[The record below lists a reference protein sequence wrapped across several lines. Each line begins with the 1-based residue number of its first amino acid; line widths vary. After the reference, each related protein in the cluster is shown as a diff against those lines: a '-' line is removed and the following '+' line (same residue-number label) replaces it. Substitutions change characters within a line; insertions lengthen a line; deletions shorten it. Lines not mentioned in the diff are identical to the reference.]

1 MPGRDEQGGL
11 LRLIRLFAASIAGL
25 VFVAG
30 AAGTVSAAK
39 PSAALGVKVLDARQ
53 STVGSKGLKVKV
65 SGPKGAKVS
74 ISVKSTNFDEGTR
87 NASKVRKVRIGKNGS
102 TTVSVPLD
110 SASKKA
116 ARGCSARSFQ
126 VTAKSGRKSATS
138 KASMTRTSGACR
150 LAPVDLTRADY
161 CDFIAQPKQ
170 GLCMMPF
177 PNDFYTRKDS
187 SSPTGKRIDFDNRA
201 MPKNDSGQVIQSSDY
216 NYSDGFSQG
225 QGIVLKVP
233 GVDSTVAI
241 EANDFVELD
250 RLSRYAEP
258 SQRAVVIDAK
268 TGKRWPIWVQV
279 DAGAGTDA
287 SRALMISPATNFDP
301 KGRYIVALRNLVDE
315 GGNPVQAPNS
325 FRYYRDQIPSKQKKV
340 NDRRSKFEG
349 IFKTL
354 KKAGIKRSSLYL
366 AWDFTVS
373 SNENNYARALHMRD
387 EAFAEL
393 GDTTMADLEVQ
404 GEAPEFEVTAQGEG
418 GDSLRLPDNSVRT
431 IPDDVARYVAGTYT
445 VPCFLTGGTRA
456 GSPDECGSGG
466 EMELNASGLP
476 KRFGDYEAN
485 FECIIPESSFG
496 PNGEP
501 GRPHIYGHGLLGA
514 SAEIVFSPVSRGLGR
529 DHEMVGC
536 ATDEI
541 GMAGQD
547 LLGAVIPAL
556 TNLANFP
563 KIADRLQQG
572 LLNELFLARVMF
584 HPDGFVT
591 DPAFQDGDGETQG
604 DPVIDT
610 GDVFYTG
617 ASQGGIMGGALTAI
631 SPDFTR
637 AALVV
642 GGMNY
647 STLLTRS
654 SNWGTY
660 GVVFNGSYADEL
672 ARPLI
677 LNMIQM
683 LWDRGEPNGYAHVM
697 TDNPPPNT
705 PPHEITLQIAL
716 GDHQVSNFTS
726 DVQARTV
733 GAKTNI
739 GAIDERRWPNYESL
753 WNIPRIQPGEY
764 PYRGSS
770 IIYWDSGPPRPDPLN
785 PSRTIGT
792 GVSPYGNIAPNAVD
806 ESWEDPHGAP
816 RGGEAGPVSMM
827 ATFLQSDGFITDPCG
842 GQACVGGG
850 WEGFDAP

>member
-1 MPGRDEQGGL
+1 MH
-11 LRLIRLFAASIAGL
+11 SIKS
-25 VFVAG
+25 FVAAMAMFAIAIG
-30 AAGTVSAAK
+30 AFAGTATAK
-39 PSAALGVKVLDARQ
+39 PGVSVKV
-53 STVGSKGLKVKV
+53 VGADQKQVSSKGVAVKV
-65 SGPKGAKVS
+65 
-74 ISVKSTNFDEGTR
+74 T
-87 NASKVRKVRIGKNGS
+87 
-102 TTVSVPLD
+102 
-110 SASKKA
+110 ASKKGRVSLDLA
-116 ARGCSARSFQ
+116 VKSFDDGTVKAGKKTISFSKKGTKKVTIGLNGSAKKIARKCQQLGLV
-126 VTAKSGRKSATS
+126 VTAKSGGS
-138 KASMTRTSGACR
+138 KASNSRNMDRNLPGCR
-150 LAPVDLTRADY
+150 LAKVDLTTADY

-177 PNDFYTRKDS
+177 PNDFYTRNDS
-187 SSPTGKRIDFDNRA
+187 SSPTGKRIDFDDRA
-201 MPKNDSGQVIQSSDY
+201 MPKNESAQVIEAADY

-225 QGIVLKVP
+225 QGIVLRVP
-233 GVDSTVAI
+233 GVDSTEAI

-250 RLSRYAEP
+250 RLSRYSEP

-279 DAGAGTDA
+279 DAGAGSNT
-287 SRALMISPATNFDP
+287 SRALMISPSVNFDP
-301 KGRYIVALRNLVDE
+301 EGRYIVALRNLVDAE
-315 GGNPVQAPNS
+315 GNPVQAPNA
-325 FRYYRDQIPSKQKKV
+325 FRYYRDQIPSNQKKV

-404 GEAPEFEVTAQGEG
+404 GEAPEFEVTAQGQG

-445 VPCFLTGGTRA
+445 VPCFLTGGSRA
-456 GSPDECGSGG
+456 GQPDECGAGG
-466 EMELNASGLP
+466 EMELNAAGLP

-485 FECIIPESSFG
+485 FECIIPETVFG
-496 PNGEP
+496 PTGTP

-514 SAEIVFSPVSRGLGR
+514 SAEVVFSPVSRGLGR
-529 DHEMVGC
+529 DHGMVGC

-547 LLGAVIPAL
+547 LLGTVIPAL

-563 KIADRLQQG
+563 KLADRLQQG

-584 HPDGFVT
+584 HEEGFVS
-591 DPAFQDGDGETQG
+591 DPAFQTGNGETAG

-610 GDVFYTG
+610 SDVFYTG

-631 SPDFTR
+631 SPDFTK

-660 GVVFNGSYADEL
+660 GQVFNNSYGNEL

-697 TDNPPPNT
+697 TDDPPPNT

-716 GDHQVSNFTS
+716 GDHQVTNYAS

-733 GAKTNI
+733 GAKTNV
-739 GAIDERRWPNYESL
+739 GAIDPLRWPDYEAL
-753 WNIPRIQPGEY
+753 WNIPRIESDEY

-770 IIYWDSGPPRPDPLN
+770 IVYWDSGPPRPDPLN
-785 PSRTIGT
+785 SSRTIGT
-792 GVSPYGNIAPNAVD
+792 GVPPYGNIAPNAVD
-806 ESWEDPHGAP
+806 DDWEDPHGAP

-827 ATFLQSDGFITDPCG
+827 ATFLQTDGYIEDVCG
-842 GQACVGGG
+842 GLACVGGG
-850 WEGFDAP
+850 WDGFQAP